1 MQGIGAV
8 NTTPP
13 PLDGKAMTTITLTFN
28 SPAELM
34 EASAA
39 LAKAATGQPLTDQ
52 EITRLQIVALM
63 IRANIPAPMEA

>member
-1 MQGIGAV
+1 MQGIGAAP
-8 NTTPP
+8 TTPP
-13 PLDGKAMTTITLTFN
+13 PLDGKAMTSITLTFN

-34 EASAA
+34 EASEA

-52 EITRLQIVALM
+52 ETNQLQVVAMM

>member
-28 SPAELM
+28 SPAELL
-34 EASAA
+34 EASEA

-52 EITRLQIVALM
+52 ETNRLLIVALM
-63 IRANIPAPMEA
+63 IRASIPATQEI